1 MSAGVQDFVTINL
14 DTLAEAFDAN
24 DSVTIAALQAKRI
37 LNLSGREARLPL
49 KVMRVFTPYP
59 SWNSLCFQFLYNALL
74 NLGQGWAL
82 MNVRH
87 LCLPSCVDALAD
99 TTIHL

>member
-14 DTLAEAFDAN
+14 DTLAGAFDAD

-49 KVMRVFTPYP
+49 KVTLTSYP
-59 SWNSLCFQFLYNALL
+59 HIPPNKTYSILL
-74 NLGQGWAL
+74 IRPA
-82 MNVRH
+82 M
-87 LCLPSCVDALAD
+87 
-99 TTIHL
+99 